1 MNQGLRLLGAFGA
14 LCVALLAATGTASAQ
29 AWPNKPVRMVVG
41 LPPGSGTDIT
51 GRAIAERLS
60 AQTGQTFVVENRPG
74 GSGSIAMNLVSKA
87 DADGYTLLVMSSSW
101 TVTPSTVPNLP
112 YDTLKDL
119 AGVTMLADIANAL
132 AVRAD
137 RDYKSVRELIAAAK
151 ANPGKMNAAVIG
163 LGSATHLTTERFRL
177 SAGIDVV
184 SVPYKGT
191 PEALTDVLSGR
202 VDYCFCP
209 IGNVMPMVKD
219 GRLRALAVS
228 SKQRTSSV
236 PDLQT
241 TEEAGV
247 ANSAQPFWVGM
258 GVPAR
263 TPREIV
269 SRLHAETVKAL
280 NSPEIKARWLGLNQ
294 DVRVFTPEAFDAL
307 LREEVVSN
315 AKLVNDANIKAN

>member
-1 MNQGLRLLGAFGA
+1 MSRAVKLVGA
-14 LCVALLAATGTASAQ
+14 LITLSALGLSAGSAFAQ
-29 AWPNKPVRMVVG
+29 AWPTKPVRVIVA

-51 GRAIAERLS
+51 GRAVAASLA
-60 AQTGQTFVVENRPG
+60 AQTGQPFVVENRPG
-74 GSGSIAMNLVSKA
+74 GSGSIAMNLTAKA
-87 DADGYTLLVMSSSW
+87 DPDGYTILVMSSSW
-101 TVTPSTVPNLP
+101 TVTPSTVPSLP

-137 RDYKSVRELIAAAK
+137 RDVRSVKDLIAAAK

-163 LGSATHLTTERFRL
+163 AGSATHLTTERFRL
-177 SAGIDVV
+177 SAGIDVI

-228 SKQRTSSV
+228 SKQRTSTQ
-236 PDLQT
+236 PDLPT

-247 ANSAQPFWVGM
+247 PNSAQPFWVGM
-258 GVPAR
+258 GVPGK
-263 TPREIV
+263 TPRDIV
-269 SRLHAETVKAL
+269 AKLHAETVKAL
-280 NSPEIKARWLGLNQ
+280 NSPEIKARWVSLNQ
-294 DVRVFTPEAFDAL
+294 DVRIFTPEAFDAL

-315 AKLVNDANIKAN
+315 AKLVKDANIKAN

>member
-1 MNQGLRLLGAFGA
+1 MRKAVKLLGALITLSA
-14 LCVALLAATGTASAQ
+14 LGLAAGSAFAQ
-29 AWPNKPVRMVVG
+29 AWPTKPVRVIVA

-51 GRAIAERLS
+51 GRAVAASLA
-60 AQTGQTFVVENRPG
+60 AQTGQPFIVENRPG
-74 GSGSIAMNLVSKA
+74 GSGSIAMNLTAKA
-87 DADGYTLLVMSSSW
+87 DPDGYTILVMSSTW
-101 TVTPSTVPNLP
+101 TVTPSTVPSLP
-112 YDTLKDL
+112 YDTLKDI

-137 RDYKSVRELIAAAK
+137 RDIKSVKDLIAAAK

-163 LGSATHLTTERFRL
+163 AGSATHLTTERFRI
-177 SAGIDVV
+177 SAGIDVI

-191 PEALTDVLSGR
+191 PESLTDVLSGR

-228 SKQRTSSV
+228 SKQRTSTQ
-236 PDLQT
+236 PDLPT

-247 ANSAQPFWVGM
+247 PNSAQPFWVGM
-258 GVPAR
+258 GVPGK
-263 TPREIV
+263 TPRDIV
-269 SRLHAETVKAL
+269 AKLHAETVKAL
-280 NSPEIKARWLGLNQ
+280 NSPEIKARWVSLNQ
-294 DVRVFTPEAFDAL
+294 DVRIFTPEAFDAL

-315 AKLVNDANIKAN
+315 AKLVKDANIKAN

>member
-1 MNQGLRLLGAFGA
+1 MSRAVKLLGALITLSA
-14 LCVALLAATGTASAQ
+14 LSLSAGSAFAQ
-29 AWPNKPVRMVVG
+29 AWPTKPVRVIVA

-51 GRAIAERLS
+51 GRAVAASLA
-60 AQTGQTFVVENRPG
+60 AQTGQPFIVENRPG
-74 GSGSIAMNLVSKA
+74 GSGSIAMNLTAKA
-87 DADGYTLLVMSSSW
+87 DPDGYTILVMSSSW
-101 TVTPSTVPNLP
+101 TVTPSTVPSLP

-137 RDYKSVRELIAAAK
+137 RDVKSVKDLIAAAK

-163 LGSATHLTTERFRL
+163 AGSATHLTTERFRL
-177 SAGIDVV
+177 SAGIDVI

-228 SKQRTSSV
+228 SKQRASTQ
-236 PDLQT
+236 PDLLT

-247 ANSAQPFWVGM
+247 PNSAQPFWVGM
-258 GVPAR
+258 GVPGK
-263 TPREIV
+263 TPRDIV
-269 SRLHAETVKAL
+269 AKLHAETVKAL
-280 NSPEIKARWLGLNQ
+280 NSPEIKARWVSLNQ
-294 DVRVFTPEAFDAL
+294 DVRIFTPEAFDAL

-315 AKLVNDANIKAN
+315 AKLVKDANIKAN

>member
-1 MNQGLRLLGAFGA
+1 MRPARILLGAFAA
-14 LCVALLAATGTASAQ
+14 LCVAAGSVLAQ
-29 AWPNKPVRMVVG
+29 AWPTKPVRVIVG

-51 GRAIAERLS
+51 ARAISERLI
-60 AQTGQTFVVENRPG
+60 AYTGQTFVIENRPG
-74 GSGSIAMNLVSKA
+74 GSGSIAMNIVAKA
-87 DADGYTLLVMSSSW
+87 EPDGYTILVMSSSW
-101 TVTPSTVPNLP
+101 TVTPSTVENLP
-112 YDTLKDL
+112 YDTLRDI

-137 RDYKSVRELIAAAK
+137 RDIRSVKELIAAAK

-163 LGSATHLTTERFRL
+163 AGSATHLTTERFRL
-177 SAGIDVV
+177 SAGIDVL

-191 PEALTDVLSGR
+191 PESLTDVLSGR

-228 SKQRTSSV
+228 SKHRTSSV
-236 PDLQT
+236 PDLPT

-247 ANSAQPFWVGM
+247 PNSAQPFWVGM
-258 GVPAR
+258 GVPSK
-263 TPREIV
+263 TPRDIV
-269 SRLHAETVKAL
+269 ARLHAETAKAL
-280 NSPEIKARWLGLNQ
+280 NSPEIKARWASLNQ
-294 DVRVFTPEAFDAL
+294 DVRIFTPEAFDAL

-315 AKLVNDANIKAN
+315 AKLVKDANIKAN

>member
-1 MNQGLRLLGAFGA
+1 MKQALKLLGAAAA
-14 LCVALLAATGTASAQ
+14 LCLAAGSVFAQ
-29 AWPNKPVRMVVG
+29 AWPTKPVKVVVA

-51 GRAIAERLS
+51 GRGIAASLA
-60 AQTGQTFVVENRPG
+60 AQTGQPFIVENRPG
-74 GSGSIAMNLVSKA
+74 GSGSIAMNLVAKSEP
-87 DADGYTLLVMSSSW
+87 DGYTILVMSSSW

-112 YDTLKDL
+112 YDTLRDL
-119 AGVTMLADIANAL
+119 SGVTMLADIANAL

-137 RDYKSVRELIAAAK
+137 RDWKSVRDLIAAAR

-163 LGSATHLTTERFRL
+163 AGSATHLTTERFRL
-177 SAGIDVV
+177 SAGIDVL

-191 PEALTDVLSGR
+191 PESLTDVLSGR

-228 SKQRTSSV
+228 SKHRTSSV
-236 PDLQT
+236 PDLPT

-247 ANSAQPFWVGM
+247 PNSAQPFWVGM
-258 GVPAR
+258 GVPSR
-263 TPREIV
+263 TPRDIV
-269 SRLHAETVKAL
+269 AKLHAETVKAL
-280 NSPEIKARWLGLNQ
+280 NSPEIRTRWASLNQ
-294 DVRVFTPEAFDAL
+294 DVRIFTPEAFDAL

-315 AKLVNDANIKAN
+315 AKLVKDANIKAN

>member
-1 MNQGLRLLGAFGA
+1 MSRAVKLLGALITLSA
-14 LCVALLAATGTASAQ
+14 LGLAAGSAFAQ
-29 AWPNKPVRMVVG
+29 AWPTKPVRVIVA

-51 GRAIAERLS
+51 GRAVAASLA
-60 AQTGQTFVVENRPG
+60 AQTGQPFVVENRPG
-74 GSGSIAMNLVSKA
+74 GSGSIAMNLTAKA
-87 DADGYTLLVMSSSW
+87 DPDGYTILVMSSSW
-101 TVTPSTVPNLP
+101 TVTPSTVPSLP

-137 RDYKSVRELIAAAK
+137 RDVKSVKDLIAAAK

-163 LGSATHLTTERFRL
+163 AGSATHLTTERFRL
-177 SAGIDVV
+177 SAGIDVI

-228 SKQRTSSV
+228 SKQRASTQ
-236 PDLQT
+236 PDLLT

-247 ANSAQPFWVGM
+247 PNSAQPFWVGM
-258 GVPAR
+258 GVPGK
-263 TPREIV
+263 TPRDIV
-269 SRLHAETVKAL
+269 AKLHAETVKAL
-280 NSPEIKARWLGLNQ
+280 NSPEIKARWVSLNQ
-294 DVRVFTPEAFDAL
+294 DVRIFTPEAFDAL

-315 AKLVNDANIKAN
+315 AKLVKDANIKAN

>member
-1 MNQGLRLLGAFGA
+1 MRKAVKLLGALITLSA
-14 LCVALLAATGTASAQ
+14 LGLAAGSAFAQ
-29 AWPNKPVRMVVG
+29 AWPTKPVRVIVA

-51 GRAIAERLS
+51 GRAVAASLA
-60 AQTGQTFVVENRPG
+60 AQTGQPFVVENRPG
-74 GSGSIAMNLVSKA
+74 GSGSIAMNLTAKA
-87 DADGYTLLVMSSSW
+87 DPDGYTILVMSSSW
-101 TVTPSTVPNLP
+101 TVTPSTVPSLP

-137 RDYKSVRELIAAAK
+137 RDVKSVKDLIAAAK

-163 LGSATHLTTERFRL
+163 AGSATHLTTERFRL
-177 SAGIDVV
+177 SAGIDVI

-228 SKQRTSSV
+228 SKQRASTQ
-236 PDLQT
+236 PDLPT

-247 ANSAQPFWVGM
+247 PNSAQPFWVGM
-258 GVPAR
+258 GVPGK
-263 TPREIV
+263 TPRDIV
-269 SRLHAETVKAL
+269 AKLHAETVKAL
-280 NSPEIKARWLGLNQ
+280 NSPEIKARWVSLNQ
-294 DVRVFTPEAFDAL
+294 DVRIFTPEAFDAL

-315 AKLVNDANIKAN
+315 AKLVKDANIKAN

>member
-1 MNQGLRLLGAFGA
+1 MRNTGKLLGAFAA
-14 LCVALLAATGTASAQ
+14 LCVVAGGALAQ
-29 AWPNKPVRMVVG
+29 AWPTKPVRMVVG

-51 GRAIAERLS
+51 GRAIAASLT

-74 GSGSIAMNLVSKA
+74 GSGSIAMNLVAKA
-87 DADGYTLLVMSSSW
+87 EPDGYTILVMSSSW

-119 AGVTMLADIANAL
+119 AGITMLADIANAL

-137 RDYKSVRELIAAAK
+137 RDNIKTVKELIAAAK

-163 LGSATHLTTERFRL
+163 AGSATHLTTERFRL
-177 SAGIDVV
+177 SAGIDVL

-228 SKQRTSSV
+228 SRQRTSTQ
-236 PDLQT
+236 PDLLT

-247 ANSAQPFWVGM
+247 PNSAQPFWVGM
-258 GVPAR
+258 GVPAKV
-263 TPREIV
+263 PRDIV
-269 SRLHAETVKAL
+269 ARLHAETAKAL
-280 NSPEIKARWLGLNQ
+280 NSPEIRARWASLNQ
-294 DVRVFTPEAFDAL
+294 DVRIFTPEAFDAL

-315 AKLVNDANIKAN
+315 AKLVKEANIKAN

>member
-1 MNQGLRLLGAFGA
+1 MKNTGKLLGALAA
-14 LCVALLAATGTASAQ
+14 LCVVAGGAFAQ
-29 AWPNKPVRMVVG
+29 NWPTKPVRVIVG

-51 GRAIAERLS
+51 ARAISERLT
-60 AQTGQTFVVENRPG
+60 AYTGQTFVIENRPG
-74 GSGSIAMNLVSKA
+74 GSGSIAMNIVAKA
-87 DADGYTLLVMSSSW
+87 DPDGYTILVMSSSW

-137 RDYKSVRELIAAAK
+137 RDIKSVNDLIAAAR

-163 LGSATHLTTERFRL
+163 AGSATHLTTERFRL
-177 SAGIDVV
+177 SAGIDVL
-184 SVPYKGT
+184 SIPYKGT
-191 PEALTDVLSGR
+191 PESLTDVLSGR

-228 SKQRTSSV
+228 SKHRTSTV
-236 PDLQT
+236 PDLPT

-247 ANSAQPFWVGM
+247 PNSAQPFWVGM
-258 GVPAR
+258 GVPAK
-263 TPREIV
+263 TPRDIV
-269 SRLHAETVKAL
+269 NKLHAETVRAL
-280 NSPEIKARWLGLNQ
+280 NSPEIKARWTSLNQ
-294 DVRVFTPEAFDAL
+294 DVRIFTPEAFDAL

-315 AKLVNDANIKAN
+315 AKLVKEANIKAN

>member
-1 MNQGLRLLGAFGA
+1 MSRAVKLLGALITLSA
-14 LCVALLAATGTASAQ
+14 LGLSAGSAFAQ
-29 AWPNKPVRMVVG
+29 AWPTKPVRVIVA

-51 GRAIAERLS
+51 GRAVAASLA
-60 AQTGQTFVVENRPG
+60 AQTGQPFIVENRPG
-74 GSGSIAMNLVSKA
+74 GSGSIAMNLTAKA
-87 DADGYTLLVMSSSW
+87 DPDGYTILVMSSSW
-101 TVTPSTVPNLP
+101 TVTPSNVPSLP

-137 RDYKSVRELIAAAK
+137 RDVKSVKDLIAAAK

-163 LGSATHLTTERFRL
+163 AGSATHLTTERFRL
-177 SAGIDVV
+177 SAGIDVI

-228 SKQRTSSV
+228 SKQRASTQ
-236 PDLQT
+236 PDLPT

-247 ANSAQPFWVGM
+247 PNSAQPFWVGM
-258 GVPAR
+258 GVPGK
-263 TPREIV
+263 TPRDIV
-269 SRLHAETVKAL
+269 AKLHAETVKAL
-280 NSPEIKARWLGLNQ
+280 NSPEIKARWVSLNQ
-294 DVRVFTPEAFDAL
+294 DVRIFTPEAFDAL

-315 AKLVNDANIKAN
+315 AKLVKDANIKAN

>member
-1 MNQGLRLLGAFGA
+1 MKQALWKMGAIATLCVVALGAF
-14 LCVALLAATGTASAQ
+14 AQ
-29 AWPNKPVRMVVG
+29 AWPTKPVRMVVG

-51 GRAIAERLS
+51 GRAIAERLTTY
-60 AQTGQTFVVENRPG
+60 TGHTFVVENRPG
-74 GSGSIAMNLVSKA
+74 GSGSIAMNLVAKA
-87 DADGYTLLVMSSSW
+87 EPDGYTLLVMSSSW

-137 RDYKSVRELIAAAK
+137 RNYTSVADLIAVAK

-177 SAGIDVV
+177 IAGIDVV

-191 PEALTDVLSGR
+191 PESLTDVLSGR

-228 SKQRTSSV
+228 SKHRTSSV
-236 PDLQT
+236 PDLPT

-247 ANSAQPFWVGM
+247 PNSAQPFWVGM
-258 GVPAR
+258 GVPSK
-263 TPREIV
+263 TPRDIV
-269 SRLHAETVKAL
+269 AKLHAESVKAL
-280 NSPEIKARWLGLNQ
+280 NSPEIRARWASLNQ
-294 DVRVFTPEAFDAL
+294 DVRIFTPEAFDAL

-315 AKLVNDANIKAN
+315 AKLVKDANIKAN

>member
-1 MNQGLRLLGAFGA
+1 MRKAVKLLGALITLSA
-14 LCVALLAATGTASAQ
+14 LGLAAGSAFAQ
-29 AWPNKPVRMVVG
+29 AWPTKPVRVIVA

-51 GRAIAERLS
+51 GRAVAASLA
-60 AQTGQTFVVENRPG
+60 AQTGQPFIVENRPG
-74 GSGSIAMNLVSKA
+74 GSGSIAMNLTAKA
-87 DADGYTLLVMSSSW
+87 DPDGYTILVMSSSW
-101 TVTPSTVPNLP
+101 TVTPSTVPSLP

-119 AGVTMLADIANAL
+119 SGVTMLADIANAL

-137 RDYKSVRELIAAAK
+137 RDVKSVKDLIAAAK

-163 LGSATHLTTERFRL
+163 AGSATHLTTERFRL
-177 SAGIDVV
+177 SAGIDVI

-228 SKQRTSSV
+228 SKQRASTQ
-236 PDLQT
+236 PDLPT

-247 ANSAQPFWVGM
+247 PNSAQPFWVGM
-258 GVPAR
+258 GVPGK
-263 TPREIV
+263 TPRDIV
-269 SRLHAETVKAL
+269 AKLHAETVKAL
-280 NSPEIKARWLGLNQ
+280 NSPEIKARWVSLNQ
-294 DVRVFTPEAFDAL
+294 DVRIFTPEAFDAL

-315 AKLVNDANIKAN
+315 AKLVKDANIKAN

>member
-1 MNQGLRLLGAFGA
+1 MLTTSRLVGAFAA
-14 LCVALLAATGTASAQ
+14 LFVIAGSAFAQ
-29 AWPNKPVRMVVG
+29 NWPAKPVRMVVG

-51 GRAIAERLS
+51 GRAVAERLT

-74 GSGSIAMNLVSKA
+74 ASGSIAMNLVAKA
-87 DADGYTLLVMSSSW
+87 DPDGYTLLVMSSSW

-112 YDTLKDL
+112 YDTLKDI

-137 RDYKSVRELIAAAK
+137 REYKTVKDLIAAAK

-163 LGSATHLTTERFRL
+163 AGSATHLTTERFRL
-177 SAGIDVV
+177 SAGIDVL

-191 PEALTDVLSGR
+191 PESLTDVLSGR

-228 SKQRTSSV
+228 SKHRTSSV
-236 PDLQT
+236 PDLPT

-247 ANSAQPFWVGM
+247 PNSAQPFWVGM
-258 GVPAR
+258 GVPAK
-263 TPREIV
+263 TPRDIV
-269 SRLHAETVKAL
+269 AKLHAETVKAL
-280 NSPEIKARWLGLNQ
+280 NSPEIKTRWLSLNQ
-294 DVRVFTPEAFDAL
+294 DVRIFTPEAFDAL
-307 LREEVVSN
+307 LRDEVASN
-315 AKLVNDANIKAN
+315 AKLVKDANIKAN

>member
-1 MNQGLRLLGAFGA
+1 MNQELRLLGALGA

-112 YDTLKDL
+112 YDTLKDI

-137 RDYKSVRELIAAAK
+137 RDYKTVRELIAAAK

-219 GRLRALAVS
+219 GRLRAIAVS
-228 SKQRTSSV
+228 SKHRTSSV
-236 PDLQT
+236 PDLLT

-247 ANSAQPFWVGM
+247 PNSAQPFWVGM
-258 GVPAR
+258 GVPSK
-263 TPREIV
+263 TPRDIV
-269 SRLHAETVKAL
+269 GRLHAETVKAL
-280 NSPEIKARWLGLNQ
+280 NSPEIKARWLSLNQ

-315 AKLVNDANIKAN
+315 AKLVKDANIKAN

>member
-1 MNQGLRLLGAFGA
+1 MSRAVKLLGALITLSA
-14 LCVALLAATGTASAQ
+14 LGLSAGSAFAQ
-29 AWPNKPVRMVVG
+29 AWPTKPVRVIVA

-51 GRAIAERLS
+51 GRAVAASLA
-60 AQTGQTFVVENRPG
+60 AQTGQPFVVENRPG
-74 GSGSIAMNLVSKA
+74 GSGSIAMNLTAKA
-87 DADGYTLLVMSSSW
+87 DPDGYTILVMSSSW
-101 TVTPSTVPNLP
+101 TVTPSTVPSLP

-137 RDYKSVRELIAAAK
+137 RDVTSVKDLIAAAK
-151 ANPGKMNAAVIG
+151 ANPGTMNAAVIG
-163 LGSATHLTTERFRL
+163 AGSATHLTTERFRL
-177 SAGIDVV
+177 SAGIDVI

-228 SKQRTSSV
+228 SKQRASTQ
-236 PDLQT
+236 PDLPT

-247 ANSAQPFWVGM
+247 PNSAQPFWVGM
-258 GVPAR
+258 GVPGK
-263 TPREIV
+263 TPRDIV
-269 SRLHAETVKAL
+269 AKLHAETVKAL
-280 NSPEIKARWLGLNQ
+280 NSPEIKARWVSLNQ
-294 DVRVFTPEAFDAL
+294 DVRIFTPEAFDAL

-315 AKLVNDANIKAN
+315 AKLVKDANIKAN

>member
-1 MNQGLRLLGAFGA
+1 MKQALKFLGAMAA
-14 LCVALLAATGTASAQ
+14 LCVLAGNAAAQ
-29 AWPNKPVRMVVG
+29 AWPTKPVKVVVA

-51 GRAIAERLS
+51 GRAIAASLA
-60 AQTGQTFVVENRPG
+60 AQTGQPFIVENRPG
-74 GSGSIAMNLVSKA
+74 GSGSIAMNLVAKSEP
-87 DADGYTLLVMSSSW
+87 DGYTILVMSSSW

-119 AGVTMLADIANAL
+119 SGITMLADIANAL

-137 RDYKSVRELIAAAK
+137 RDIRSVRDLIAAAK

-163 LGSATHLTTERFRL
+163 SGSATHLTTERFRL
-177 SAGIDVV
+177 SAGIDVL
-184 SVPYKGT
+184 SIPYKGT
-191 PEALTDVLSGR
+191 PESLTDVLSGR

-228 SKQRTSSV
+228 SKHRTSTQ
-236 PDLQT
+236 PDLPT

-247 ANSAQPFWVGM
+247 PNSAQPFWVGM
-258 GVPAR
+258 GVPSK

-269 SRLHAETVKAL
+269 GRIHAETVKAL
-280 NSPEIKARWLGLNQ
+280 NSPEIRARWASLNQ
-294 DVRVFTPEAFDAL
+294 DVRIFTPEAFDAL
-307 LREEVVSN
+307 LREEVLSN
-315 AKLVNDANIKAN
+315 AKLVKDANLKFN